1 MKLRAR
7 NVLKGRVVEVVRGAT
22 TARVKIDIGGGGVLP
37 VSITNEAVN
46 ELKLVKGDI
55 ASAVI
60 NASDAMAAKE

>member
-1 MKLRAR
+1 
-7 NVLKGRVVEVVRGAT
+7 
-22 TARVKIDIGGGGVLP
+22 VLP